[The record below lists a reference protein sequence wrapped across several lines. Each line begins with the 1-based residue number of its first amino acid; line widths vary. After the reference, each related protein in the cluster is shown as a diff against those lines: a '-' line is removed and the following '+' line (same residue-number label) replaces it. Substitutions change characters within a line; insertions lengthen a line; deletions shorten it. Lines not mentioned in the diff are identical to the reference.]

1 MVERKQARG
10 EATRAAII
18 RTATELFATRGYEAT
33 SIETVLE
40 KSGISR
46 GALYHHF
53 DSKEA
58 LFEAVFEAIEA
69 RIAQATVE
77 ASRAIAD
84 RVEAMRVGAEA
95 FLDLSREPAI
105 RQIVLTDA
113 PAVLGW
119 QKWRDIDARFGFG
132 LLKSSLKA
140 AAADGR
146 LRPELVEVYAH
157 ILLAAL
163 LETALV
169 IARASDPAKASRLG
183 RAALKELVDKLIGP
197 PRKAAQTSRR
207 KKAPTS

>member
-1 MVERKQARG
+1 MDKKAAKGQ
-10 EATRAAII
+10 ATRAQII
-18 RTATELFATRGYEAT
+18 ATATELFSTAGYEAT
-33 SIETVLE
+33 SIEAVLA
-40 KSGISR
+40 KSGVSR

-53 DSKEA
+53 ENKEA
-58 LFEAVFEAIEA
+58 LFVAVFEAIEA

-77 ASRAIAD
+77 ASRGIAD
-84 RVEAMRVGAEA
+84 RVEAMRIGGEA

-146 LRPELVEVYAH
+146 LRPELVDTIAH
-157 ILLAAL
+157 VLLAAL
-163 LETALV
+163 LEVALV
-169 IARASDPAKASRLG
+169 IARADKPEEAARLG
-183 RAALKELVDKLIGP
+183 RVALKELIDKLLGP
-197 PRKAAQTSRR
+197 PVRRPARR
-207 KKAPTS
+207 KSR

>member
-1 MVERKQARG
+1 
-10 EATRAAII
+10 
-18 RTATELFATRGYEAT
+18 
-33 SIETVLE
+33 
-40 KSGISR
+40 
-46 GALYHHF
+46 
-53 DSKEA
+53 
-58 LFEAVFEAIEA
+58 
-69 RIAQATVE
+69 
-77 ASRAIAD
+77 
-84 RVEAMRVGAEA
+84 MRVGAEA

-105 RQIVLTDA
+105 RQIVLSDA

-140 AAADGR
+140 AARDGR

-169 IARASDPAKASRLG
+169 IARAPDPAKASRAG
-183 RAALKELVDKLIGP
+183 RAALKELIDKLLGP
-197 PRKAAQTSRR
+197 PRRVAHTERSRR